1 MNDLLVFALLFVA
14 VASGWLLGRRGVR
27 ASGTL
32 PALPGE
38 YYRGL
43 NYLLDGRPDGA
54 VDQFIG
60 ALEVNSE
67 TLETHIALGNVLRR
81 RGEVERAI
89 RIHQNLLARPDLP
102 EAQVHL
108 AHLELARD
116 YISAGLLDRAERL
129 LLDLVEQSEAERDVS
144 SLHLIEIY
152 RSESEWDKAIAM
164 ARSLKPRKSLR
175 RSAAA
180 AQLPGQ
186 PVRRQLAHFY
196 CERALDLM
204 DSGDGDEVR
213 RTLQRALDSDPQCV
227 RASLLL
233 GRLEGEAGEH
243 RRAIKALRN
252 VTEQDPDYF
261 PEALPDLRAC
271 YEALG
276 ERQALSEFL
285 RQSLD
290 RHPSTP
296 LVIAVA
302 DDVLREQG
310 NAAAQEF
317 LRSRLA
323 QVPSLRGLLRLIHL
337 QLEQQE
343 ERDDKDSGMD
353 TLQSTGEGGVDYSG
367 VEKESDIPGLATL
380 SMLARLLDRLIEERP
395 VYRCDHCGFSAKRLL
410 WFCPGCK
417 YWGRFKTIRSIES
430 E

>member
-1 MNDLLVFALLFVA
+1 MNEALVFALLFVA
-14 VASGWLLGRRGVR
+14 VACGWLLGRRGGR
-27 ASGTL
+27 SAAQASQ
-32 PALPGE
+32 ALPSQ

-81 RGEVERAI
+81 RGEVDRAI

-102 EAQVHL
+102 RSQAHL

-129 LLDLVEQSEAERDVS
+129 LLDLLEESDEQRDVS
-144 SLHLIEIY
+144 RMHLIEIF
-152 RSESEWDKAIAM
+152 RSEREWDQAIEM
-164 ARSLKPRKSLR
+164 ARALLPRKSLL
-175 RSAAA
+175 RSAAS

-186 PVRRQLAHFY
+186 PVARQLAHFY
-196 CERALDLM
+196 CEKSLALLDAGNTAEAR
-204 DSGDGDEVR
+204 DA
-213 RTLQRALDSDPQCV
+213 LQRALETDPRCV
-227 RASLLL
+227 RASLML
-233 GRLEGEAGEH
+233 GELEGKAGKH

-252 VTEQDPDYF
+252 VTEQDPDYL
-261 PEALPDLRAC
+261 PEALPALRAC
-271 YEALG
+271 YQALG
-276 ERQALSEFL
+276 EERALGDYL

-302 DDVLREQG
+302 EDLLEHQG
-310 NAAAQEF
+310 PEAARDF
-317 LRSRLA
+317 LAGRLTD
-323 QVPSLRGLLRLIHL
+323 VPSLRGLLRLIRLQQAQGEADAASSAHL
-337 QLEQQE
+337 
-343 ERDDKDSGMD
+343 GM
-353 TLQSTGEGGVDYSG
+353 
-367 VEKESDIPGLATL
+367 L
-380 SMLARLLDRLIEERP
+380 SVLLDRLIQERP
-395 VYRCDHCGFSAKRLL
+395 VYRCDHCGFAAKHLL

-417 YWGRFKTIRSIES
+417 YWGTFKTIRNVES